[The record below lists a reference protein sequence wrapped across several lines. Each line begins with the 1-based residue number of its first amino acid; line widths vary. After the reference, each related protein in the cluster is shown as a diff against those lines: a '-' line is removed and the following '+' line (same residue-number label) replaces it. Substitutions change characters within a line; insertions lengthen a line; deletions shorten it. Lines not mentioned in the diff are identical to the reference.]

1 MLTRKYCVAAATCIK
16 TKSWLLSCRRR
27 CFVVIGILSVVYLS
41 GVHSIAVNGGN
52 NIGIAS
58 FRKDYDEST
67 LQKKLLVRHGGGR
80 APTTNDLDEE
90 LDHFIFGRYQSSKS
104 IQDSLQELRGGT
116 TEKKFKYYK
125 GKDGRTG
132 YVSTSKIPKS
142 DWVVAE
148 SQQVAY
154 NCTTQDVL
162 NAYLSGELQA
172 KWNSDK
178 VINCTFTKVPMLPTD
193 DGNKG
198 ESCSAN
204 NNNDATD
211 NEGPHYY
218 QQDLVLHSQRVITS
232 HTGIMRYSQSISID
246 QIGPNNYCAHIRLIE
261 PTGTST
267 NSPSSSP
274 STSTTTK
281 KKPFNKLQVYVNLEQ
296 HNNDVHIYAAG
307 IMKVNRLVV
316 PNLVVFDASG
326 IAGTMAGKGTLW
338 LNAYFDSEQLR
349 KNRQ

>member
-1 MLTRKYCVAAATCIK
+1 M
-16 TKSWLLSCRRR
+16 SGSSRR
-27 CFVVIGILSVVYLS
+27 CYLVEIGLLLIAVYY
-41 GVHSIAVNGGN
+41 VDSIAVNGGN

-58 FRKDYDEST
+58 YRKDYDKSMYQT
-67 LQKKLLVRHGGGR
+67 KLNLRHGN
-80 APTTNDLDEE
+80 APTTSIDDIDDE
-90 LDHFIFGRYQSSKS
+90 LDHFIFGRYQSSIS
-104 IQDSLQELRGGT
+104 IQEALQELRGGT
-116 TEKKFKYYK
+116 VDKKFKYYK

-148 SQQVAY
+148 SKQVAY
-154 NCTTQDVL
+154 NCTTEDVL

-178 VINCTFTKVPMLPTD
+178 VINCTFTKLPTKSDND
-193 DGNKG
+193 DDDDD
-198 ESCSAN
+198 ESCSAKTTN
-204 NNNDATD
+204 DKNDNNDFSD
-211 NEGPHYY
+211 EGHYYYY

-261 PTGTST
+261 PTT
-267 NSPSSSP
+267 SSSSAAAASP
-274 STSTTTK
+274 TITTTK

-296 HNNDVHIYAAG
+296 KAGDVHIYAAG

-338 LNAYFDSEQLR
+338 LNAYFDSEHR
-349 KNRQ
+349 KKQ